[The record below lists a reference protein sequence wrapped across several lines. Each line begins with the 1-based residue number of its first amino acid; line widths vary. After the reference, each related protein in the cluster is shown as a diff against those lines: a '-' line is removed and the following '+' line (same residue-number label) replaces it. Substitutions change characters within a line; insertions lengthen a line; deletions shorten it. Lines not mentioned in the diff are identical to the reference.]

1 MRGVYVTNIERFAM
15 VDSDGLI
22 HTDMYVPVMFRLNPT
37 NDEVDDL
44 KDEIDEDGNGEIEFN
59 EFLAIM
65 NSTKLRQMQAV
76 DNREGR
82 LRRAFSKIE
91 GPDGRIRREDL
102 VKLLT
107 VSTTVYTIQSNIC
120 LLSRRFR
127 P

>member
-1 MRGVYVTNIERFAM
+1 MIRMSSVILFEFLGKDCDAQI
-15 VDSDGLI
+15 LI
-22 HTDMYVPVMFRLNPT
+22 HVHIMSRLNPT

-107 VSTTVYTIQSNIC
+107 VSI
-120 LLSRRFR
+120 
-127 P
+127 

>member
-1 MRGVYVTNIERFAM
+1 MLPDARMQYIMRE
-15 VDSDGLI
+15 SGL
-22 HTDMYVPVMFRLNPT
+22 
-37 NDEVDDL
+37 
-44 KDEIDEDGNGEIEFN
+44 DEDGNGEIEFN

-107 VSTTVYTIQSNIC
+107 VSTTVYIH
-120 LLSRRFR
+120 
-127 P
+127 

>member
-1 MRGVYVTNIERFAM
+1 MIRMSSVILFEFLGKDYDA
-15 VDSDGLI
+15 LI
-22 HTDMYVPVMFRLNPT
+22 LIKQCIRYIMSRLNPT

-107 VSTTVYTIQSNIC
+107 VSI
-120 LLSRRFR
+120 
-127 P
+127 

>member
-1 MRGVYVTNIERFAM
+1 MIRMSSVILFEFLGKDCDALSN
-15 VDSDGLI
+15 
-22 HTDMYVPVMFRLNPT
+22 TDTTMYTYIMSRLNPT

-107 VSTTVYTIQSNIC
+107 VSTTVYIH
-120 LLSRRFR
+120 
-127 P
+127 